1 MKLNIKKSILDGI
14 VLKKSKVNKKGRA
27 ASNTNSE
34 AGENPGIFDN

>member
-1 MKLNIKKSILDGI
+1 MKLNKKKVYWTELF
-14 VLKKSKVNKKGRA
+14 KKNSKVNKKGRA